1 MLAINILCIAHR
13 IIFTASV
20 ARLTDEKTRAN
31 GRDKTLAQNSQQGYV
46 MPHESCYRKEITM
59 LQTIEAII
67 EPSGAIR
74 LLEEVHVSSP
84 KRALVT
90 VLETPANEDVSS
102 ERGNAVAIL
111 KFLEENRLP
120 ESARLTAEE
129 IDAQIEAER
138 NAWD

>member
-1 MLAINILCIAHR
+1 
-13 IIFTASV
+13 
-20 ARLTDEKTRAN
+20 
-31 GRDKTLAQNSQQGYV
+31 
-46 MPHESCYRKEITM
+46 M

-74 LLEEVHVSSP
+74 LLEEVHVTSP

-90 VLETPANEDVSS
+90 VLDTPANDSEVP
-102 ERGNAVAIL
+102 ERGNATAIL

-120 ESARLTAEE
+120 ESARFTAEE

>member
-1 MLAINILCIAHR
+1 
-13 IIFTASV
+13 
-20 ARLTDEKTRAN
+20 
-31 GRDKTLAQNSQQGYV
+31 
-46 MPHESCYRKEITM
+46 M

-74 LLEEVHVSSP
+74 LLEEVHVTSP
-84 KRALVT
+84 RRALVT
-90 VLETPANEDVSS
+90 VLETPANEESAS
-102 ERGNAVAIL
+102 ERGNAAAIL

>member
-1 MLAINILCIAHR
+1 
-13 IIFTASV
+13 
-20 ARLTDEKTRAN
+20 
-31 GRDKTLAQNSQQGYV
+31 
-46 MPHESCYRKEITM
+46 M

-90 VLETPANEDVSS
+90 VLETPANGGAAP
-102 ERGNAVAIL
+102 ERGNPAAIL

-120 ESARLTAEE
+120 ESARLSAEE

>member
-1 MLAINILCIAHR
+1 
-13 IIFTASV
+13 
-20 ARLTDEKTRAN
+20 
-31 GRDKTLAQNSQQGYV
+31 
-46 MPHESCYRKEITM
+46 M

-74 LLEEVHVSSP
+74 LLEEVHFSSP
-84 KRALVT
+84 KRALVM
-90 VLETPANEDVSS
+90 VLETPADEGAASGQ
-102 ERGNAVAIL
+102 GNAAAIL

>member
-1 MLAINILCIAHR
+1 
-13 IIFTASV
+13 
-20 ARLTDEKTRAN
+20 
-31 GRDKTLAQNSQQGYV
+31 
-46 MPHESCYRKEITM
+46 M

-90 VLETPANEDVSS
+90 VLETPANEDASS
-102 ERGNAVAIL
+102 ERGNAAAIL
-111 KFLEENRLP
+111 KFLKDNPLP
-120 ESARLTAEE
+120 PECRRSAEE
-129 IDAQIEAER
+129 IDAGIEAER

>member
-1 MLAINILCIAHR
+1 
-13 IIFTASV
+13 
-20 ARLTDEKTRAN
+20 
-31 GRDKTLAQNSQQGYV
+31 
-46 MPHESCYRKEITM
+46 M

-90 VLETPANEDVSS
+90 VLETFANEDVTSL
-102 ERGNAVAIL
+102 RGNAAALL

-120 ESARLTAEE
+120 ESSRLTAEE

-138 NAWD
+138 NSWD

>member
-1 MLAINILCIAHR
+1 
-13 IIFTASV
+13 
-20 ARLTDEKTRAN
+20 
-31 GRDKTLAQNSQQGYV
+31 
-46 MPHESCYRKEITM
+46 M

>member
-1 MLAINILCIAHR
+1 
-13 IIFTASV
+13 
-20 ARLTDEKTRAN
+20 
-31 GRDKTLAQNSQQGYV
+31 
-46 MPHESCYRKEITM
+46 M

-90 VLETPANEDVSS
+90 VLETPANEGVAP
-102 ERGNAVAIL
+102 ERGNAAAIL

-120 ESARLTAEE
+120 ESARLSAGE

>member
-1 MLAINILCIAHR
+1 
-13 IIFTASV
+13 
-20 ARLTDEKTRAN
+20 
-31 GRDKTLAQNSQQGYV
+31 
-46 MPHESCYRKEITM
+46 M

-90 VLETPANEDVSS
+90 VLETPANGGAAS
-102 ERGNAVAIL
+102 ERGNSAAIL

-120 ESARLTAEE
+120 ESARLSAEE

>member
-1 MLAINILCIAHR
+1 
-13 IIFTASV
+13 
-20 ARLTDEKTRAN
+20 
-31 GRDKTLAQNSQQGYV
+31 
-46 MPHESCYRKEITM
+46 M

-74 LLEEVHVSSP
+74 LLEEVHISSP

-90 VLETPANEDVSS
+90 VLETPANEGAASK
-102 ERGNAVAIL
+102 RGNAAAIL
-111 KFLEENRLP
+111 KFLDENRLP
-120 ESARLTAEE
+120 ESARMTAEE